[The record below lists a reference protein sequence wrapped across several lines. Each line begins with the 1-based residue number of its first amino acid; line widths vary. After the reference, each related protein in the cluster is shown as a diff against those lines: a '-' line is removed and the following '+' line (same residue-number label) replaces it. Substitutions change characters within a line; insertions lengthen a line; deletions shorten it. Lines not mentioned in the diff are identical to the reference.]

1 MKLAHAGGLP
11 FAPGE
16 GRSSEKQ
23 VPPGNQ
29 VSMSD
34 NEVASGHDGRAG
46 LSAHEDAR
54 ALVRLIQCSQCSR
67 PLRTPVTLPCGHSVC
82 RDCLPQPHHRENIS
96 YPDTPDRQ
104 TGVRCP
110 VLGCN
115 QEHPVGEVN
124 IDVTLTKIMELVCAE
139 VDKARANSEVC
150 PTLVTEIP
158 APSDLLSEMEIE
170 KEKSQRGRSNTFYG
184 GRLLSTF
191 TMADLGELDYRADVR
206 YESVPDA
213 ESQSRQLDR
222 ELLEKLRETTQKEL
236 DCQICYNTML
246 DPVTTCCGH
255 TFCRRCLTRV
265 LDHSSHCPACR
276 RSLPIPPS
284 LSQHPSNNQIV
295 ALLSSLCPEVIA
307 ARAEAVASEESS
319 GTGEHGVSLFVVTL
333 AFPQMPTFL
342 HIFEP
347 RYRLMIR
354 RAIESNRQFGM
365 LMYNRA
371 RAPQEDLGVTDYCM
385 YGTMLEIQH
394 LQMLPDGRS
403 IIETRGLYRFKVR
416 ETGMRDGY
424 LVGRIERV
432 EDVSLAEEE
441 RLEAE
446 EIRSNTQPPDSPLA
460 TDVLNPAAA
469 GRNNRDRPALDT
481 MTTLQLLQKARDF
494 IIEMRSNSAPW
505 LHQRILDAYGEPPN
519 DPANFPYWF
528 ASVLPISDEQ
538 KYLLLMTTSVR
549 QRLKIIVGW
558 IRRLEDQR
566 W

>member
-1 MKLAHAGGLP
+1 
-11 FAPGE
+11 
-16 GRSSEKQ
+16 
-23 VPPGNQ
+23 
-29 VSMSD
+29 MSD
-34 NEVASGHDGRAG
+34 NGVVLGLEGRVG

-82 RDCLPQPHHRENIS
+82 RDCLPQPHQRENIS

-110 VLGCN
+110 VRLCE

-124 IDVTLTKIMELVCAE
+124 VDVTLAKIMELVCTM
-139 VDKARANSEVC
+139 VDKARTNAELC
-150 PTLVTEIP
+150 PTLVTELL
-158 APSDLLSEMEIE
+158 AKDDLLSEKESETE
-170 KEKSQRGRSNTFYG
+170 KMDEGRSNTFYG

-191 TMADLGELDYRADVR
+191 TMAELGELDFRADVR
-206 YESVPDA
+206 YESLSDN
-213 ESQSRQLDR
+213 EDQYRQLDL
-222 ELLEKLRETTQKEL
+222 ELLEEIRETTQKEL
-236 DCQICYNTML
+236 DCQICYNAML
-246 DPVTTCCGH
+246 DPVTTSCGH

-265 LDHSSHCPACR
+265 LDHSSYCPACR

-284 LSQHPSNNQIV
+284 LSQQQSNERIKS
-295 ALLSSLCPEVIA
+295 LLNNLCPETIA
-307 ARAEAVASEESS
+307 ARAEAVALEESS
-319 GTGEHGVSLFVVTL
+319 GIGELNVSLFVCTL
-333 AFPQMPTFL
+333 SFPQMPTFL

-354 RAIESNRQFGM
+354 RAAESNRQFGM
-365 LMYNRA
+365 LMYNRS
-371 RAPQEDLGVTDYCM
+371 RTSQGDLGVTDYCM
-385 YGTMLEIQH
+385 YGTMLHIQH

-403 IIETRGLYRFKVR
+403 IIETRGLHRFKVL

-424 LVGRIERV
+424 IVGRIERV

-446 EIRSNTQPPDSPLA
+446 EIRVHTQPPDSPMEPES
-460 TDVLNPAAA
+460 NESSNGN
-469 GRNNRDRPALDT
+469 GRSNNNRPDVDSL
-481 MTTLQLLQKARDF
+481 TTRQLLERAMDF
-494 IIEMRSNSAPW
+494 IVEMRGNSAPW
-505 LHQRILDAYGEPPN
+505 LHQRILDAYGEPPT

-528 ASVLPISDEQ
+528 ASVLPIADEQ
-538 KYLLLMTTSVR
+538 KYLLLTTTSVR
-549 QRLKIIVGW
+549 QRLKIVVGW